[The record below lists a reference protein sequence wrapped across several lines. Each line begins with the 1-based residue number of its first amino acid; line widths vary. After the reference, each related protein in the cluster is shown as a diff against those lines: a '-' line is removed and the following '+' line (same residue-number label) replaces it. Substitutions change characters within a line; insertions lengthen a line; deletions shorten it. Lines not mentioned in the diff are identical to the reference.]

1 MGDSASGGKTAREDM
16 IAVMPSHQFETLA
29 QMMKAG
35 RSEIVPSIPELRTGF
50 EALTQAVPPPSP
62 DVEVTSSVVGTIP
75 VDRITAP
82 GADTDRVLLYLHG
95 GGYCIGSRATY
106 RHIAARL
113 SAEAG
118 MVVLLPEYRLAP
130 EHPFPA
136 AVDDALLV
144 YRRLISGGTPADRI
158 AVAGD
163 SAGGGLALALQ
174 VASRD
179 AGDPVPAASALLSAW
194 ADLSDLGPVSDE
206 ALDIDFLRP
215 ETLEFFAQN
224 YLGDG
229 DRTVVTAS
237 PALADLAG
245 LGSMLVQAGEC
256 EILLDTSRRVA
267 ARAKDAGVD
276 VTLEVEPAMFHA
288 WHLFAG
294 WVPESDEALARVG
307 SFLRDRLS

>member
-1 MGDSASGGKTAREDM
+1 
-16 IAVMPSHQFETLA
+16 
-29 QMMKAG
+29 
-35 RSEIVPSIPELRTGF
+35 
-50 EALTQAVPPPSP
+50 
-62 DVEVTSSVVGTIP
+62 
-75 VDRITAP
+75 
-82 GADTDRVLLYLHG
+82 
-95 GGYCIGSRATY
+95 
-106 RHIAARL
+106 
-113 SAEAG
+113 